1 MIVYSEKY
9 KEHHQEYH
17 PENNQRLL
25 RIMRHLTRMDVF
37 EEVPLFEPNPAG
49 REDLL
54 RVHSLKHVENIIK
67 LSEIGDANI
76 GMDTYLT
83 FNSYDTAKLSAGGVL
98 TCVDK
103 FFEGY
108 KYSFALVRPPGHHAE
123 RGNAMGFCLFNNVAI
138 AARYASARYGA
149 ERIVIIDF
157 DVHHGNG
164 TQEIFYSD
172 PGVFYMSLHQ
182 YPHYPGTGSMDETGS
197 ERGQG
202 YTLNI
207 PLPPKTRDKSFLR
220 ALDEVVI
227 PAIHR
232 YNPELVLVSAGY
244 DAHHSD
250 PLGGLE
256 LSHSCYYEVSKRLM
270 NHGPGLIYALEGGY
284 NLKSLPESVYASLL
298 PLFDLRDE
306 PSEPPMEE
314 NPAVTRYV
322 DGRIAAIKEKF
333 GL

>member
-9 KEHHQEYH
+9 KDHDLEYH

-25 RIMRHLTRMDVF
+25 RTMRHLTRMDVF
-37 EEVPLFEPNPAG
+37 EEVPLFEPYPAT

-54 RVHSLKHVENIIK
+54 RVHSLEHVENIRK
-67 LSEIGDANI
+67 LSETGDANI
-76 GMDTYLT
+76 SMDTYLT
-83 FNSYDTAKLSAGGVL
+83 FNSYDAAKLSAGGVL

-108 KYSFALVRPPGHHAE
+108 RYSFAMVRPPGHHAE
-123 RGNAMGFCLFNNVAI
+123 RERAMGFCLFNNVAV
-138 AARYASARYGA
+138 AAKYASARYGVEKVA
-149 ERIVIIDF
+149 IIDF

-172 PGVFYMSLHQ
+172 PGVFYISLHQ
-182 YPHYPGTGSMDETGS
+182 FPHYPGTGGIDEVGAGGGS
-197 ERGQG
+197 G

-207 PLPPKTRDKSFLR
+207 PLPPKTRDKSFIR
-220 ALDEVVI
+220 AVDEVVV
-227 PAIHR
+227 PAIQR
-232 YNPELVLVSAGY
+232 YKPDLVLVSAGY

-270 NHGPGLIYALEGGY
+270 NHAPGLIYALEGGY
-284 NLKSLPESVYASLL
+284 NLEALPKSVYATLM
-298 PLFDLRDE
+298 PLFNLKGE
-306 PSEPPMEE
+306 PLEPPMEE
-314 NPAVTRYV
+314 NPAITRYV
-322 DGRIAAIKEKF
+322 ERRIEAIKEKF
-333 GL
+333 NL